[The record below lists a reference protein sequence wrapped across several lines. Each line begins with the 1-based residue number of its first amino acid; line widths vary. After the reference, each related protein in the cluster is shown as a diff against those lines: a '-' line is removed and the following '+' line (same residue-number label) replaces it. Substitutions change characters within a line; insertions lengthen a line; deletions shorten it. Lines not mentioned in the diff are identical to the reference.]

1 MRLERSMKSKT
12 TSTALNTRSGIAEAI
27 WMLKESVTFLNE
39 LGSRRQRIKRVY
51 RKSQRT

>member
-1 MRLERSMKSKT
+1 MGLERSMKSKT
-12 TSTALNTRSGIAEAI
+12 TSRALKTRSGIAEAT

-39 LGSRRQRIKRVY
+39 LGSRRLRIKRFY